1 MCARLK
7 RIGIDTEPYV
17 LSLMEEQ
24 EAIIYDYQVP
34 AFAEALNVSA
44 EWLYHDMKYVRPYQ
58 RRHFE

>member
-1 MCARLK
+1 MSKEEVCARLK

-17 LSLMEEQ
+17 HSLMEEQ

-34 AFAEALNVSA
+34 A